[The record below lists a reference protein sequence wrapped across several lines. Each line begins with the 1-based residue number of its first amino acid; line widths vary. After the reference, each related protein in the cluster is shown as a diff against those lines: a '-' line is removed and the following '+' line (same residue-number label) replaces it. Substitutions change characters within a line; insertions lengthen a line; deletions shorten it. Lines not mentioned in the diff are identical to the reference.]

1 MPCFLVEMKSDL
13 EPLVFL
19 PISFSQQTRICVIYL
34 PELVPNP
41 HLPQLFGK
49 TPDKKKT
56 SEKKTSK
63 KRQNSAGPSSQKPDT
78 RAQRKEKMAQNMEEE
93 EIAQGTSERPE
104 TREDRAYRRKERD
117 ENVVSF

>member
-1 MPCFLVEMKSDL
+1 MSMPCFLVEMKSDL

-41 HLPQLFGK
+41 QLFGK

-56 SEKKTSK
+56 SQKKTSK
-63 KRQNSAGPSSQKPDT
+63 KRQNSAGPSSQKRDT
-78 RAQRKEKMAQNMEEE
+78 RAQRKEKMAQE

-117 ENVVSF
+117 ENVSF